1 MWSWV
6 KLDMGTIQA
15 TSSEGTALSK
25 RATESDGHDRTAC
38 ACKVMINTRM
48 PVPFESTVGKNAH
61 NGTAMLMVEA

>member
-48 PVPFESTVGKNAH
+48 PVPLSRQWGK
-61 NGTAMLMVEA
+61 MLTIEQQC